1 VPTLERNSFRF
12 LPPFLTAGALPLIDK
27 IALVFVRLKFTPN
40 MLTVLGLLAGLAAG
54 LLFGLARPLGA
65 CLALLLSGVL
75 DVIDG
80 LVAAKTNTKSRYGA
94 ILDSTLDRY
103 SESFLYMGLAF
114 HFRTHWAL
122 WLAVL
127 AFLGSMMVSYT
138 RARAEGLGFECK
150 IGLMQRAER
159 LTLLG
164 LAALLSTIFPIFD
177 AAMIAALGLIALFSN
192 ITALQRTMSVRSAE
206 QHIMKKKD
214 VRNE

>member
-1 VPTLERNSFRF
+1 MPTLERNPFRF
-12 LPPFLTAGALPLIDK
+12 LPPFLITGATYLIDK
-27 IALVFVRLKFTPN
+27 IALVFIRLKITAN
-40 MLTVLGLLAGLAAG
+40 ALTVLGLLASLGAG

-75 DVIDG
+75 DITDG
-80 LVAAKTNTKSRYGA
+80 LVAEKTNTKSRYGA

-103 SESFLYMGLAF
+103 SESFIYMGLAF
-114 HFRTHWAL
+114 HFRTHWPL

-192 ITALQRTMSVRSAE
+192 ITAFQRTMSVRSAE
-206 QHIMKKKD
+206 LRILKRKD
-214 VRNE
+214 GGYE